1 MRPSIPLP
9 QLRAFTRALA
19 QAGAFAFALSGCSA
33 LDTLSATPQPQRNPY
48 TLYLKP
54 ASMTVVRTDMRDR
67 YACASGVPLTCQCT
81 SRLGGDCEC
90 RC

>member
-1 MRPSIPLP
+1 MRPIL
-9 QLRAFTRALA
+9 LLA
-19 QAGAFAFALSGCSA
+19 RLSTILLALSGCSA
-33 LDTLSATPQPQRNPY
+33 LDSMSLSPQRDPY

-54 ASMTVVRTDMRDR
+54 ASVALVRTEMRDR

>member
-1 MRPSIPLP
+1 MRSPIPLP
-9 QLRAFTRALA
+9 ELRTFTRPFALIGALA
-19 QAGAFAFALSGCSA
+19 LALCGCSA
-33 LDTLSATPQPQRNPY
+33 LDTLSAAPQRNPY

-54 ASMTVVRTDMRDR
+54 ASVTLVRTDMRDR
-67 YACASGVPLTCQCT
+67 YACASGVPLTCHCT